1 MADIRTGA
9 ILAADFGSVNTRV
22 MLFDLVDGEY
32 RLVAR
37 GDGRTTLGYPLD
49 DVSVGFDRILQTITE
64 STGRQFYNPAGELI
78 TPETPNR
85 SGVDY
90 LLTTAS
96 AGRPVR
102 AVLIGLVPHI
112 SIASSLRAV
121 SGAYVEPVATIS
133 LEDDRDEEE
142 RLNAILLS
150 RPDLIFIAGGTE
162 KGATSAIMEL
172 VDIAALA
179 VRLMPAP
186 QRPTVLYAGNS
197 QLVEPVQSAFGETTT
212 LFIAHNV
219 RPSMED
225 EQTEAAQIELGK
237 AYDSAKEKRGE
248 AYARIANMS
257 SSGVLPTAQS
267 YGVVTEYLAQLHEC
281 NVLSVDVGSAV
292 SILASHVNGFDD
304 ISIRTDLGMG
314 HSAHT
319 LLDTVSAEVIADYL
333 PFYVRPAEIDNY
345 ALNKGLRPATVPMS
359 RRDLYLEQ
367 AFLRASIRHLLG
379 EARTRWVDH
388 DSYDLM
394 PPVGLILAS
403 GAPLANTGVPGLTT
417 LLLLD
422 ALQPTGIVDIKAD
435 SYGLLP
441 ALGAMALFNP
451 TAVVQILDGDPLEHL
466 GTVINVSGNPK
477 FDTTALKLKIKTEDG
492 EQFEHE
498 VKGGHLWMLP
508 LPDDHSLEVEI
519 RAGRGLSIGSKNK
532 IKQTF
537 RGGTAGL
544 IFDARGR
551 KLDYGSTPEVRAEH
565 MPMWLAEITGTEPEA
580 IPAEWLEKLDDIVME
595 MPEDVSSEDDKPK
608 DQQAILDERISTM
621 ETAAVSI
628 AGDDDFLA
636 DVDDDEDP
644 FSDMG
649 ALRDILND

>member
-1 MADIRTGA
+1 
-9 ILAADFGSVNTRV
+9 
-22 MLFDLVDGEY
+22 
-32 RLVAR
+32 
-37 GDGRTTLGYPLD
+37 
-49 DVSVGFDRILQTITE
+49 
-64 STGRQFYNPAGELI
+64 
-78 TPETPNR
+78 
-85 SGVDY
+85 
-90 LLTTAS
+90 
-96 AGRPVR
+96 
-102 AVLIGLVPHI
+102 
-112 SIASSLRAV
+112 
-121 SGAYVEPVATIS
+121 
-133 LEDDRDEEE
+133 
-142 RLNAILLS
+142 
-150 RPDLIFIAGGTE
+150 
-162 KGATSAIMEL
+162 MEL
-172 VDIAALA
+172 VDIAELA

-197 QLVEPVQSAFGETTT
+197 QLVEPVTNAFGETTT
-212 LFIAHNV
+212 LFVAHNV

-248 AYARIANMS
+248 AYARIAEMS

-267 YGVVTEYLAQLHEC
+267 YGLITEYLAQLYDT
-281 NVLSVDVGSAV
+281 NVLAVDVGSSV
-292 SILASHVNGFDD
+292 SVLASYIDGSED
-304 ISIRTDLGMG
+304 ISIRTDLGLG
-314 HSAHT
+314 HSSHT
-319 LLDTVSAEVIADYL
+319 LLDTVSAGSIANYL
-333 PFYVRPAEIDNY
+333 PFYVKPAEIDNY

-367 AFLRASIRHLLG
+367 AFLRASIRHLLA

-388 DSYDLM
+388 DPYDLM
-394 PPVGLILAS
+394 PPIGLILAS
-403 GAPLANTGVPGLTT
+403 GAPLANTGVAGLTV

-422 ALQPTGIVDIKAD
+422 ALQPTGIVDFKAD

-466 GTVINVSGNPK
+466 GTVISITGNPK
-477 FDTTALKLKIKTEDG
+477 LDSTAFKLKIKTEDG
-492 EQFEHE
+492 ERFEHE
-498 VKGGHLWMLP
+498 VKGGHIWMLP
-508 LPDDHSLEVEI
+508 LPDDHTLEVEI
-519 RAGRGLSIGSKNK
+519 RTGRGLSVGGKGK

-551 KLDYGSTPEVRAEH
+551 KLDYGLSPEQRAEQ

-595 MPEDVSSEDDKPK
+595 MPEEATPEAEKSK
-608 DQQAILDERISTM
+608 DEQSILDERISTM
-621 ETAAVSI
+621 ETEAVTI